1 MICGVAETYLA
12 NIYVDNW
19 FCKSDF
25 LLLGPIIMQIWD
37 PVCKGKGLGSIHFQ
51 IDDRRAHRPQVSG
64 HFHVIVSRLLQRV
77 RERTRVFKAYSN
89 ACSPSRVKLIYAQLQ
104 RGLLI

>member
-1 MICGVAETYLA
+1 MICGVAEKYLA

-51 IDDRRAHRPQVSG
+51 IDD
-64 HFHVIVSRLLQRV
+64 VIKSRSSPTSVGPLPCHSV
-77 RERTRVFKAYSN
+77 TFASTSKRENTS
-89 ACSPSRVKLIYAQLQ
+89 I
-104 RGLLI
+104 

>member
-25 LLLGPIIMQIWD
+25 YCSDQLLCKSGILSA
-37 PVCKGKGLGSIHFQ
+37 KGKG
-51 IDDRRAHRPQVSG
+51 
-64 HFHVIVSRLLQRV
+64 
-77 RERTRVFKAYSN
+77 
-89 ACSPSRVKLIYAQLQ
+89 
-104 RGLLI
+104 

>member
-1 MICGVAETYLA
+1 MICGVAEKYLA

-37 PVCKGKGLGSIHFQ
+37 PVCKGKG
-51 IDDRRAHRPQVSG
+51 
-64 HFHVIVSRLLQRV
+64 
-77 RERTRVFKAYSN
+77 
-89 ACSPSRVKLIYAQLQ
+89 
-104 RGLLI
+104 